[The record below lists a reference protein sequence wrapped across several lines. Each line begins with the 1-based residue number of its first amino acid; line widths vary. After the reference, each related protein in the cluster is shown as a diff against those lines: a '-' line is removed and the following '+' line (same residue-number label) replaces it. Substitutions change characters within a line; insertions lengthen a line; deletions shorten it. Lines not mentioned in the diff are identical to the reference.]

1 MCDDMLTR
9 LERMHRYMSG
19 FCYTFWAQKNQTHA
33 VESAPAMK
41 GSVFLQR
48 FRILW
53 GQCRSF
59 ESQLYTVVGVRRCD
73 AAMQWLQ
80 PIESYH

>member
-1 MCDDMLTR
+1 MCVDMLTR

-19 FCYTFWAQKNQTHA
+19 FCYTFWAQKNQTHT

-59 ESQLYTVVGVRRCD
+59 ESHWYTVVGGST
-73 AAMQWLQ
+73 L
-80 PIESYH
+80 